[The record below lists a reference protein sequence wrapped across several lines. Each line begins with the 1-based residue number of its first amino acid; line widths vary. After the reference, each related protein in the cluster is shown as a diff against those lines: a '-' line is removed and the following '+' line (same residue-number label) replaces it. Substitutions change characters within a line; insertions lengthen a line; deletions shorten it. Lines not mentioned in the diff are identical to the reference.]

1 MYLQLFWSRTVYLAI
16 LDTYMLGLGEGYV
29 SKTFFLHT
37 FIISV
42 DIKCRVF
49 YYIII
54 LNVEFISICVFT

>member
-1 MYLQLFWSRTVYLAI
+1 
-16 LDTYMLGLGEGYV
+16 MLGLGEGYV

-54 LNVEFISICVFT
+54 LNVAYVFSHKHEMHVS